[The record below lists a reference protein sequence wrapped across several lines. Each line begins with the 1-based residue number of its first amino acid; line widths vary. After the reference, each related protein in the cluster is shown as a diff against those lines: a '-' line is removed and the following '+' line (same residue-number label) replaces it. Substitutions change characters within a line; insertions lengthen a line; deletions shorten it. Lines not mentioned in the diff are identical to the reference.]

1 MLCSLKGQSPMWENS
16 FFSPNQLEK
25 RLESVITAVCENK
38 ETITTRTVFK
48 KKTTLNGIFKKIEDT
63 IQF

>member
-25 RLESVITAVCENK
+25 KLESVITAVCENK
-38 ETITTRTVFK
+38 ETTKTVFK
-48 KKTTLNGIFKKIEDT
+48 KDYTAWDFKKI
-63 IQF
+63 